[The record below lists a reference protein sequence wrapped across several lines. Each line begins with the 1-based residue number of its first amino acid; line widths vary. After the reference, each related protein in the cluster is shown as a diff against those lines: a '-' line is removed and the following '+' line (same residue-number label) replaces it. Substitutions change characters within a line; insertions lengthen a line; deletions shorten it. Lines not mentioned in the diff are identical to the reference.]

1 MNAPLRTAVI
11 AVVAAAGVGI
21 LEAPCVRAQSIGTQ
35 LPLQSTRPVF
45 DVASVKPIDRATLSR
60 GHEGHQL
67 TRERFVDRTELIQY
81 IVRAYLGSTSCVMT
95 ATPAFGYK
103 CPLLSGYIP
112 EWIKSDMFEIQA
124 KMTPGSVPN
133 YTPRQ
138 LRAEDTLELNLML
151 QVLLEDRFHL
161 KVRWET
167 KDIPVYALTVAKGG
181 PKLKSTAPGGEFI
194 KATDGTQIEV
204 HGGSSLITVPTLDGT
219 ARTRFTFQA
228 SSMEDASQ
236 AFSNYFDRPVVDR
249 TGLKGDYDFVLEWE
263 DDPAARV
270 RGNPFSGLTSSTLSS
285 SLQAIGLKL
294 ESTKAPVQILV
305 IDHVE
310 KPSAN

>member
-1 MNAPLRTAVI
+1 
-11 AVVAAAGVGI
+11 
-21 LEAPCVRAQSIGTQ
+21 
-35 LPLQSTRPVF
+35 VF
-45 DVASVKPIDRATLSR
+45 EVASVKPIDCATLSR

-81 IVRAYLGSTSCVMT
+81 IVRAYLGGTSCVMT

-103 CPLLSGYIP
+103 CPLLSGSIP

-124 KMTPGSVPN
+124 KMTSGSVPN

-138 LRAEDTLELNLML
+138 LRAENTLELNLML
-151 QVLLEDRFHL
+151 QALLEDRFRL

-167 KDIPVYALTVAKGG
+167 KDVPVYAVTVAKGG
-181 PKLKSTAPGGEFI
+181 PKLKPTAPGGELF
-194 KATDGTQIEV
+194 KTSDGSQIEV
-204 HGGSSLITVPTLDGT
+204 HGGTSLSTVPMLDGT

-228 SSMEDASQ
+228 SSMEDASL

-249 TGLKGDYDFVLEWE
+249 TGLKGNYDFVLEWE
-263 DDPAARV
+263 DDPAARI
-270 RGNPFSGLTSSTLSS
+270 RGNPFSGLTSSELSS

-310 KPSAN
+310 KPSEN